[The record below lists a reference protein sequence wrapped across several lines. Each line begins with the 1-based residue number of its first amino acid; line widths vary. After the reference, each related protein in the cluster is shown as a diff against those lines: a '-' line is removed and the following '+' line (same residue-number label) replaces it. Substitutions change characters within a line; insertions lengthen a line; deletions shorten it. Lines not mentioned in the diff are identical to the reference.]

1 MKFRQLFKYYLFF
14 LSLLLLRTTYSSSK
28 IISISFRKA
37 SGAYSIGSTIKF
49 SESLSEKAFI
59 GAINLQSQFSFFAH
73 PEFNYKNSNDQ
84 YDKVIVQLENKNI
97 ECKKLTLPHTL
108 SYLSNINLTFYN
120 MIDNKYQIQSNYF
133 SFAYRYIK
141 EEFSIIDTLKTNG
154 EIENRKLF
162 FDPFL
167 SFFHLGGVPE
177 GRVEKKKSFTCDINK
192 MYFSWGCT
200 LNSITLGDLTSSFW
214 YFNTRN
220 TYFYFQASVRY
231 IYVSNQFYS
240 YLMTQFFRD
249 RIYKKECIIKKDK
262 GVDVLLCANQ
272 VIQNFPKI
280 TFIIDRTE
288 ASFPM
293 KKLFESN
300 YDGGDPNFL
309 EFLIRVN
316 DCDELWE
323 REFFVFGTI
332 FMDNF
337 MIELNK
343 DDNKITFYSD
353 NPFPRSQLFEP
364 EPLIEIKSNNSYR
377 NYLYILLILILF
389 VNSVFLF
396 MLKIDKC
403 NNTNLFLLSN

>member
-14 LSLLLLRTTYSSSK
+14 LSLILLRTTYSSSK

-49 SESLSEKAFI
+49 SESLSKKAFI

-167 SFFHLGGVPE
+167 SFF
-177 GRVEKKKSFTCDINK
+177 I
-192 MYFSWGCT
+192 
-200 LNSITLGDLTSSFW
+200 
-214 YFNTRN
+214 
-220 TYFYFQASVRY
+220 
-231 IYVSNQFYS
+231 
-240 YLMTQFFRD
+240 
-249 RIYKKECIIKKDK
+249 
-262 GVDVLLCANQ
+262 
-272 VIQNFPKI
+272 
-280 TFIIDRTE
+280 
-288 ASFPM
+288 
-293 KKLFESN
+293 
-300 YDGGDPNFL
+300 
-309 EFLIRVN
+309 
-316 DCDELWE
+316 
-323 REFFVFGTI
+323 
-332 FMDNF
+332 
-337 MIELNK
+337 
-343 DDNKITFYSD
+343 
-353 NPFPRSQLFEP
+353 
-364 EPLIEIKSNNSYR
+364 
-377 NYLYILLILILF
+377 
-389 VNSVFLF
+389 
-396 MLKIDKC
+396 
-403 NNTNLFLLSN
+403 